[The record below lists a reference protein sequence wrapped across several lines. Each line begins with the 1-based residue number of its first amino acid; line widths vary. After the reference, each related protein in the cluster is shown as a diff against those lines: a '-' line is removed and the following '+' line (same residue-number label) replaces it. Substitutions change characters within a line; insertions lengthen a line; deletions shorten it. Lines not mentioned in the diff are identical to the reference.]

1 MDNGAE
7 CEGVTRWFC
16 ALLAGLAFLL
26 VAAMPGGA
34 WAADPIAV
42 LPIAELDLSEQ
53 VDWCAAEPGLD
64 VVAIAAG
71 GCRFAPASSKALARG
86 FSKQAFWVRLV
97 LVNPAA
103 EPVVRWLR
111 VGHARLL
118 RVSFFESVASGQWR
132 RSDTGLSVP
141 VINRP
146 IFSIDPIL
154 PLTLAPGER
163 RSLMIRV
170 ESTTFVD
177 LNPTLWQPNAYAKSR
192 GRIVVFQA
200 ASIGCLLVTALF
212 TMMIYFQWKDLAYL
226 YFAAGLF
233 AKTVYLS
240 TDTALLPT
248 YLWPETLPFD
258 IRLHSVAGFAIVLFF
273 VLFIR
278 RFVGTRPAYR
288 WHHAFLLCLLFGGV
302 IPATLW
308 CWLVDY
314 SAGIRSMLV
323 LSLLMS
329 ICAIVLCWRAWRNGF
344 RPAGFL
350 MIAYVIFVASQ
361 LTYAFVAF
369 GGGAYIDLI
378 SIINL
383 WGFLMSSPAALFGI
397 AVHKEEMQRQLLAA
411 QAESAARVDFLARM
425 SHELRTP
432 LDTILGTAQLLSRAP
447 GPPRQAEGLSTIR
460 DSGWHLL
467 RMIDDI
473 LNHARGLAGRFTLVP
488 VQVDWPSFLRG
499 IEANGRLLAAR
510 NGNTFL
516 LRCTGAPLRT
526 VRFDDGRVRQIL
538 DNLLS
543 NATRHTRN
551 GRIQVNCVPIWTDRP
566 NQLLLHFEVIDT
578 GEGIAPVDRDRIFL
592 PFERGGRTTRQG
604 GRGVGM
610 GLAISRQLVELMGGR
625 LTVESQLGMGAC
637 FRFQVMAEAEAA
649 RAVSGPS
656 NDRPVPAAVL
666 GGQHSVLL
674 VEDEEDS
681 RRILATLLS
690 ESGFVVHEASSGREA
705 VEWCAM
711 VDSVDVV
718 MTDQFMDD
726 GDGWM
731 VLQTLSRLYPDLPVV
746 LMSAAPPTP
755 PAGFPAQ
762 LSFAAHLLKPLDH
775 RRVVGCLGD
784 LLGLGWDDKTEP
796 EPAPVDEAPVPSS
809 CRPDRA
815 EIRVLREMIANGQM
829 SAIMAWADELAL
841 REPRCAPFAK
851 RAHAA
856 AHQLD
861 FPTLQALAEL

>member
-1 MDNGAE
+1 M
-7 CEGVTRWFC
+7 TRWVC
-16 ALLAGLAFLL
+16 VLL
-26 VAAMPGGA
+26 VGLVVLLFGAMPGDA
-34 WAADPIAV
+34 WAADPVIV
-42 LPIAELDLSEQ
+42 SPVAELDLSRQ
-53 VDWCAAEPGLD
+53 VEWCAADPDLD
-64 VVAIAAG
+64 VAVIAAG
-71 GCRFAPASSKALARG
+71 GCRFIPASARALARG
-86 FSKQAFWVRLV
+86 FSKQAFWLRLS
-97 LVNPAA
+97 LVNPEAG
-103 EPVVRWLR
+103 PVERWLR

-118 RVSFFESVASGQWR
+118 RVSFFEAVAPGKWR

-141 VINRP
+141 VIDRP
-146 IFSIDPIL
+146 VFSIDPIL
-154 PLTLAPGER
+154 PLTLASGER

-192 GRIVVFQA
+192 GGIVVFQA

-233 AKTVYLS
+233 AKSVYLA

-248 YLWPETLPFD
+248 YLWPETVPFD

-288 WHHAFLLCLLFGGV
+288 WYHAFLLFLLFGGV
-302 IPATLW
+302 IPATLC
-308 CWLVDY
+308 CWLFDY
-314 SAGIRSMLV
+314 SVGIRSMLV

-329 ICAIVLCWRAWRNGF
+329 ICAIVLCWRAWCNGF

-369 GGGAYIDLI
+369 GGGAYVDLI

-432 LDTILGTAQLLSRAP
+432 LDTILGTAQLLSRSPA
-447 GPPRQAEGLSTIR
+447 PPRQTEGLSTIR

-488 VQVDWPSFLRG
+488 VQVDWSSFLRG
-499 IEANGRLLAAR
+499 VEANGRLLAAR
-510 NGNTFL
+510 NGNTFH
-516 LRCTGAPLRT
+516 LRCTGVSLRT
-526 VRFDDGRVRQIL
+526 VTFDDGRVRQIL

-551 GRIQVNCVPIWTDRP
+551 GRIQVNCVPVWTERP

-578 GEGIAPVDRDRIFL
+578 GEGIAPADRERIFL
-592 PFERGGRTTRQG
+592 PFERGGRATRQG

-637 FRFQVMAEAEAA
+637 FRFQVLAEAEAA
-649 RAVSGPS
+649 REGDASHALLAPSPLPATVPSGH
-656 NDRPVPAAVL
+656 
-666 GGQHSVLL
+666 HSVLL
-674 VEDEEDS
+674 VEDEADS
-681 RRILATLLS
+681 RRILATLLT
-690 ESGFVVHEASSGREA
+690 ECGFVVHEASCGREA
-705 VEWCAM
+705 VEWCSAC
-711 VDSVDVV
+711 DLVDVV

-726 GDGWM
+726 GDGWL
-731 VLQTLSRLYPDLPVV
+731 VLESLNRLHPDLPVV
-746 LMSAAPPTP
+746 LMSAAPPNP
-755 PAGFPAQ
+755 PPGFPAEIG
-762 LSFAAHLLKPLDH
+762 FAAHLLKPLDH
-775 RRVVGCLGD
+775 RRVIGCLSD
-784 LLGLGWDDKTEP
+784 LLGLDWEESDGLA
-796 EPAPVDEAPVPSS
+796 PAPVGDPPLPPSS
-809 CRPDRA
+809 RPDRA
-815 EIRVLREMIANGQM
+815 EILALQAMIANGQM
-829 SAIMAWADELAL
+829 SAIMAWADDLAV
-841 REPRCAPFAK
+841 REARCALFAK

-861 FPTLQALAEL
+861 FPTLQALAQL